1 MTLKE
6 LIEEAT
12 RIGYQLSS
20 ASIPVKIDGEET
32 EVKFRIHYDANNQL
46 YVAMEVWKQ

>member
-20 ASIPVKIDGEET
+20 ASIPVKIDGED
-32 EVKFRIHYDANNQL
+32 VDIKFRIHYDASNQL